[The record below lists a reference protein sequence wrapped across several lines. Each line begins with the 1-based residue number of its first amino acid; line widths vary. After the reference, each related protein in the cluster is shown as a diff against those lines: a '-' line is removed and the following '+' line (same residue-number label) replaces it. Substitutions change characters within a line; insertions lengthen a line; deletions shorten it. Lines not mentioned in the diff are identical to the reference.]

1 MYKMMVS
8 SFYNT
13 LINKDESIAL
23 DTMLN
28 IDRIRSK
35 GILFTVS
42 TSALFRTII
51 YYNDSYVFSDY
62 ISCYNGAY
70 LYDMNN
76 DKVLYKKNIPVTTL
90 KKLIKLKGFDM
101 AFCTLNDTYYIG
113 KAYNYDFSIE
123 ITDLDDFISFH
134 KNDIYQIIIHYKK
147 KDLDEIIKY
156 IKQFN
161 VNYFFKTNGKDT
173 FIEIIYKDIDKL
185 NSIKMICDKK
195 KIKLNEVVSVGGNSN
210 DLNLISN
217 TIGNCVKNGEKEV
230 KKAAKYVTKLDRS
243 LGVNEVILKYFEV

>member
-101 AFCTLNDTYYIG
+101 AFCN
-113 KAYNYDFSIE
+113 
-123 ITDLDDFISFH
+123 

>member
-13 LINKDESIAL
+13 LINKDEAIAL

-28 IDRIRSK
+28 IDRIRNK
-35 GILFTVS
+35 GILFVVS
-42 TSALFRTII
+42 TAALFRTII
-51 YYNDSYVFSDY
+51 DYNDSYIFSDY
-62 ISCYNGAY
+62 VSCYNGAY

-113 KAYNYDFSIE
+113 KSYNYDFSIE

-161 VNYFFKTNGKDT
+161 VNYFFKTNGRDT
-173 FIEIIYKDIDKL
+173 FIEITYKDIDKL

>member
-13 LINKDESIAL
+13 LINKDEAIAL

-51 YYNDSYVFSDY
+51 DYNDSYVFSDY

-76 DKVLYKKNIPVTTL
+76 DKVLYKKNIPV
-90 KKLIKLKGFDM
+90 
-101 AFCTLNDTYYIG
+101 
-113 KAYNYDFSIE
+113 
-123 ITDLDDFISFH
+123 
-134 KNDIYQIIIHYKK
+134 III
-147 KDLDEIIKY
+147 
-156 IKQFN
+156 
-161 VNYFFKTNGKDT
+161 
-173 FIEIIYKDIDKL
+173 
-185 NSIKMICDKK
+185 SIHI
-195 KIKLNEVVSVGGNSN
+195 NN
-210 DLNLISN
+210 
-217 TIGNCVKNGEKEV
+217 
-230 KKAAKYVTKLDRS
+230 
-243 LGVNEVILKYFEV
+243 

>member
-13 LINKDESIAL
+13 LINKDEAIAL

-28 IDRIRSK
+28 IDRIRNK
-35 GILFTVS
+35 GVLFVVS
-42 TSALFRTII
+42 TAALFRTII
-51 YYNDSYVFSDY
+51 DYNDSYIFSDY
-62 ISCYNGAY
+62 VSCYNGAY

-113 KAYNYDFSIE
+113 KSYNYDFSIE

-134 KNDIYQIIIHYKK
+134 KNDIYQIIIHYKR

-161 VNYFFKTNGKDT
+161 VNYFFKTNGRDT
-173 FIEIIYKDIDKL
+173 FIEITYKDIDKL

-195 KIKLNEVVSVGGNSN
+195 KIKLNEVVSIGSNSN
-210 DLNLISN
+210 DLNLVSN
-217 TIGNCVKNGEKEV
+217 TIGNCVKNGEKEI

>member
-28 IDRIRSK
+28 IDRIRNK
-35 GILFTVS
+35 GILFVVS
-42 TSALFRTII
+42 TAALFRTII
-51 YYNDSYVFSDY
+51 DYNDSYVFSDF

-113 KAYNYDFSIE
+113 RSYNYDFSIE
-123 ITDLDDFISFH
+123 ITDLDDFVSFH